1 MFRPLNS
8 GPEPW
13 RKLWSVY
20 PDVLTSLY
28 AHIGMGIEISLR
40 PEVWHFIPKMGVC
53 TLVGPMIGTQQS
65 LQSLPRITL
74 RPT

>member
-1 MFRPLNS
+1 MYAVCRPLNT

-28 AHIGMGIEISLR
+28 VHIGMGIEISLR
-40 PEVWHFIPKMGVC
+40 PEVWHFIPKMGVR
-53 TLVGPMIGTQQS
+53 TPVG
-65 LQSLPRITL
+65 
-74 RPT
+74 